1 MAITSDNLNLNLNL
15 NLGATAAA
23 NSVLGY
29 GGPRYNT
36 EDFPKLN
43 PPNFPANL
51 ALPTPYPADWDPELR
66 TWAYVREF
74 ITAAAWPTAND
85 PVTSVYTQLL
95 ASALFVPPTVTQPPG
110 GPYGAA
116 ANPLT
121 TAELAHQVIIVL
133 DASIDRADRAL
144 EIVDQATGPGA
155 LHYWTGMMR
164 IDPSKDKN
172 TFLLMM
178 VALKIG
184 EFVAMGLKDIFKMR
198 RPAQVYPLIMPL
210 IDGPDTPS
218 FPSSHSTQAHWEFR
232 RRRRRPSGTPGKPWI
247 GLPVA
252 SPTIARSPAF
262 TTAWTATPA
271 PLLPAGAWPCSLAC
285 PAAACSASWSPRR
298 HPSCRTCPSSSI
310 VPRWGGTDAWSRTR
324 RR

>member
-218 FPSSHSTQAHWEFR
+218 FPSSHSTQAHLI
-232 RRRRRPSGTPGKPWI
+232 SGVLQLALPPLGPPPPAPPPVWNTRQALDWLAGRVAYNREVAGVHYRMDSDAGAFVAGRCLAVLA
-247 GLPVA
+247 GLPGGSLFGQLVA
-252 SPTIARSPAF
+252 A
-262 TTAWTATPA
+262 ATPELQNM
-271 PLLPAGAWPCSLAC
+271 P
-285 PAAACSASWSPRR
+285 
-298 HPSCRTCPSSSI
+298 
-310 VPRWGGTDAWSRTR
+310 
-324 RR
+324 

>member
-23 NSVLGY
+23 NSTLGY

-43 PPNFPANL
+43 PPNFPVNL

-74 ITAAAWPTAND
+74 ITAVGWPTASD
-85 PVTSVYTQLL
+85 PVTSIYTQLL
-95 ASALFVPPTVTQPPG
+95 ACPLFVPPTVTAPPG
-110 GPYGAA
+110 GPFPAA

-164 IDPSKDKN
+164 IDPSKDKY

-218 FPSSHSTQAHWEFR
+218 FPSSHSTQAHLISSVLQLALPPLPLGPPPPAPPPVWNTRQALDWLAGRVAYNREVAGVHYRMDSDAGAFVADR
-232 RRRRRPSGTPGKPWI
+232 CLATLA
-247 GLPVA
+247 GLPGGSLFGQLVA
-252 SPTIARSPAF
+252 A
-262 TTAWTATPA
+262 ATPELQNM
-271 PLLPAGAWPCSLAC
+271 P
-285 PAAACSASWSPRR
+285 
-298 HPSCRTCPSSSI
+298 
-310 VPRWGGTDAWSRTR
+310 
-324 RR
+324 